1 MIGAITAA
9 VFTATDQLNC
19 SRFQSRSQL
28 STSSYHAVLSLHI
41 REASAGCS
49 LEAPKSVAPYS
60 AKEHAQRWRKAEA
73 EVKCLLVP
81 RVHD

>member
-41 REASAGCS
+41 REASATSS
-49 LEAPKSVAPYS
+49 LEARKPAPYF
-60 AKEHAQRWRKAEA
+60 AKELAQRWRKAEA
-73 EVKCLLVP
+73 EVKCLLAP
-81 RVHD
+81 RDHD